1 MYILMVVQ
9 NVHFC
14 ITHMTLR
21 NLFHMQKGVC
31 MREENA
37 TSKDRL
43 FLSGALNCGLF
54 GDGALVVSL

>member
-1 MYILMVVQ
+1 MVVQ

-14 ITHMTLR
+14 ITHMTLC
-21 NLFHMQKGVC
+21 NFFHMQKGVC
-31 MREENA
+31 MWEENT

-43 FLSGALNCGLF
+43 FLSGASNCDLF